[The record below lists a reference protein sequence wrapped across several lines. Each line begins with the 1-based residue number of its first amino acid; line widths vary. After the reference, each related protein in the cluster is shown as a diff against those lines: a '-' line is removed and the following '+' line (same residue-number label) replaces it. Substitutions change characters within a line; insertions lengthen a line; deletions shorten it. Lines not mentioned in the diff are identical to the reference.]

1 MFYNDRDSHT
11 GAVPAFNRASFQRV
25 SPLHNSVGKGMDAV
39 EGGRRGGG
47 EGCVALIERS
57 LGLGGIRKRQN
68 VVGRELWI
76 VAGRKLSAA
85 SSLCEVGYKL
95 LVFFF
100 ESGGR
105 LLRFK

>member
-47 EGCVALIERS
+47 KDVSR
-57 LGLGGIRKRQN
+57 
-68 VVGRELWI
+68 
-76 VAGRKLSAA
+76 
-85 SSLCEVGYKL
+85 
-95 LVFFF
+95 
-100 ESGGR
+100 
-105 LLRFK
+105 